1 MSVSAEDERR
11 WEEMKKKDPHEVAAK
26 IAELRHSLKI
36 NPPVNVLAATRAQ
49 FGHDYCIKGVCP

>member
-1 MSVSAEDERR
+1 MGMSAEDERIWR
-11 WEEMKKKDPHEVAAK
+11 EAEKKDPREIVAK

-49 FGHDYCIKGVCP
+49 FGHAYCIKGVRP